1 MPKTKPDKTPEKR
14 RLSSEE
20 LNQLKENAYWTDP
33 RKLRVASPDPQL
45 YPRSLWRKVEEECQK
60 RNRRN
65 SKKGWNNDT
74 TIL

>member
-20 LNQLKENAYWTDP
+20 LNQLKESAYWTDP

-60 RNRRN
+60 RNRRSSN
-65 SKKGWNNDT
+65 EG
-74 TIL
+74 